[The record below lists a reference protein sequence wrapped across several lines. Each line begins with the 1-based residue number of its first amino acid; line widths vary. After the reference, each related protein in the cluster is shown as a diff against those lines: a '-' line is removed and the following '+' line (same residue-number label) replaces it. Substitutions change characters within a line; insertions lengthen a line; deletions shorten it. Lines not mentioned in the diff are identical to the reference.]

1 MPPQLSRANTP
12 KIPLALPDENRQ
24 LRGMSQRPVLGIIAC
39 NRMVGVEL
47 SQAVMNRYAVAAMQ
61 YADCAALI
69 IPSLPD
75 CMRASEVVGRLDGVL
90 LTGTPSNVEPALYGD
105 DAAGE
110 GPFDPDR
117 DRMMIELVEAVIA
130 AQRPLFGICRGFQ
143 EINVALGGTLRRDT
157 SAAKE
162 LLHHHAPDGTSFDG
176 MFDHHHTV
184 DLAEGGLL
192 AAAYD
197 ALSLE
202 VNSVHFQGVGE
213 LANGLQV
220 EARAPDGL
228 VEAYSA
234 RPNGAPLL
242 AVQWHPEWAT
252 DDNEQSQTYFRLL
265 GRALRGAL

>member
-1 MPPQLSRANTP
+1 
-12 KIPLALPDENRQ
+12 
-24 LRGMSQRPVLGIIAC
+24 MSARPVLGIIAC
-39 NRMVGVEL
+39 NRTVGTEVA
-47 SQAVMNRYAVAAMQ
+47 QTVINRYATAAMR

-75 CMRASEVVGRLDGVL
+75 HMHAREIVGRLDGVL
-90 LTGTPSNVEPALYGD
+90 LTGTPSNVAPALYGD
-105 DAAGE
+105 TAEGE

-117 DRMMIELVEAVIA
+117 DRMMIELVEATIA

-157 SAAKE
+157 SASDE
-162 LLHHHAPDGTSFDG
+162 LLHHHAPDDAAFDA
-176 MFDHHHTV
+176 MFDHRHKV
-184 DLAEGGLL
+184 DLVEGGLL
-192 AAAYD
+192 ASAYAAP
-197 ALSLE
+197 SLE
-202 VNSVHFQGVGE
+202 VNSVHYQGIGA
-213 LANGLQV
+213 LADSLAV

-252 DDNEQSQTYFRLL
+252 DGNDQSQTYFHLL
-265 GRALRGAL
+265 GRALRDEL

>member
-1 MPPQLSRANTP
+1 
-12 KIPLALPDENRQ
+12 
-24 LRGMSQRPVLGIIAC
+24 MSQRPVLGIIAC
-39 NRMVGVEL
+39 NRIVGTEL
-47 SQAVMNRYAVAAMQ
+47 AQAVMNRYATAAMRH
-61 YADCAALI
+61 ADCAALI

-75 CMRASEVVGRLDGVL
+75 HMRAAEIVGRLDGVL
-90 LTGTPSNVEPALYGD
+90 LTGTPSNVAPALYGD
-105 DAAGE
+105 PVEGE

-117 DRMMIELVEAVIA
+117 DRMVLDLVDAVIA

-157 SAAKE
+157 SASAE
-162 LLHHHAPDGTSFDG
+162 LLHHHAPDGVGFDA
-176 MFDHHHTV
+176 MFDHRHKV
-184 DLAEGGLL
+184 DLIEGGLL
-192 AAAYD
+192 AGAYEKP
-197 ALSLE
+197 SLD
-202 VNSVHFQGVGE
+202 VNSVHYQGVAT
-213 LANGLQV
+213 LADGLTV

-252 DDNEQSQTYFRLL
+252 DGNADSRTYFQLL